1 MDIIFL
7 NFLLNC
13 FKCDCFRVDYVTWR
27 GANSD
32 IAIGRKGLS
41 VGSDPSL
48 RLERIH
54 VVHGTNNDLCK
65 GPTIGLAKGSI
76 YSQIIRP
83 MANVA
88 VN

>member
-1 MDIIFL
+1 M
-7 NFLLNC
+7 
-13 FKCDCFRVDYVTWR
+13 
-27 GANSD
+27 
-32 IAIGRKGLS
+32 AI
-41 VGSDPSL
+41 GSDPSL
-48 RLERIH
+48 RSERIH
-54 VVHGTNNDLCK
+54 VVRGTNNDLCK